1 MSGAWVLNNVHI
13 VCVVVWLAV
22 LRFLCEHIESLPLCV
37 FNRMLQTHDVM
48 LLIIPL
54 IENPPWTR
62 RKPDG
67 KWQKLVDFKWQVGL
81 IEPWLLYI
89 REPQAM

>member
-1 MSGAWVLNNVHI
+1 
-13 VCVVVWLAV
+13 VVVWLAV

-89 REPQAM
+89 WEPQAM